1 MTTPWTAGHPNEFA
15 CLPASPTSLDD
26 VEDVD
31 YRGCDIDGDASVDP
45 LLPGN
50 CGDDD
55 DLADNLCQHY
65 VFPNIRSGRGI
76 VAATIID
83 DETADLITIESG
95 TDTVV
100 QKCGDDLCTI
110 PDPAGDTFQIR
121 LTKRPEVLDDDEHAS
136 HRSR

>member
-1 MTTPWTAGHPNEFA
+1 MATPH
-15 CLPASPTSLDD
+15 
-26 VEDVD
+26 
-31 YRGCDIDGDASVDP
+31 VDP
-45 LLPGN
+45 LTAGN

-55 DLADNLCQHY
+55 ELADNLCQHY
-65 VFPNIRSGRGI
+65 VFPNIRSGPGI

-100 QKCGDDLCTI
+100 QKCGNDLCTV

-121 LTKRPEVLDDDEHAS
+121 LTKRPAGARRR
-136 HRSR
+136 RSLGDAGRGERRDPDGRLG